1 MGIFKKRTV
10 HTRTPGELD
19 AMEAAGRIVGQALLA
34 VQAAAVPGVSTL
46 ELDALAES
54 VIRDAGAVPS
64 FKGYHGFPGSICAS
78 PNEVVVHGIPRRSI
92 ILKEGDLLS
101 IDCGA
106 ILDGWH
112 GDSALTVE
120 IGAVDADVAALNQA
134 TQDVLA
140 AGIAQMVPGN
150 RLGDISHAIEGATKE
165 ASRRYG
171 YTFAIV
177 KEFGGHRIGRE
188 KHMDHNLPNEGKPHR
203 GPLLNERSL
212 LAIEPMLTLGSP
224 WTVELSDNWT
234 TITDDDSFAAHWE
247 HTVAAT
253 PEGPRI
259 LTVREVS

>member
-1 MGIFKKRTV
+1 MGIFKKHTV
-10 HTRTPGELD
+10 PTRTPGELD

-34 VQAAAVPGVSTL
+34 VQAAAAPGVNTL

-150 RLGDISHAIEGATKE
+150 RLGDISHAIEVATKE

-177 KEFGGHRIGRE
+177 KEFGGHGIGRE
-188 KHMDHNLPNEGKPHR
+188 MHMDPYLPNEGKPHR
-203 GPLLNERSL
+203 GPLLNEGSV

>member
-10 HTRTPGELD
+10 PTRTPGELD

-120 IGAVDADVAALNQA
+120 IGAVDADVATLNQA

-150 RLGDISHAIEGATKE
+150 RLGDISHAIEVATKE

-177 KEFGGHRIGRE
+177 KEFGGHGIGRE
-188 KHMDHNLPNEGKPHR
+188 MHMDPYLPNEGKPHR
-203 GPLLNERSL
+203 GPLLNEGSV